1 MAKKAVVDAVEAL
14 LEAEWT
20 ACPVEGV
27 NLSTGDVNPEGL
39 AFIAVQYPVSNN
51 ERLNHSRT
59 YREEGGVRLVIMAP
73 RGTGGE
79 VAINT
84 GEQLAA
90 LFRER
95 KFRGVEF
102 KTPSS
107 PLIHD
112 DNEEGIYFRTS
123 IVVPYHY
130 YYAD

>member
-1 MAKKAVVDAVEAL
+1 MAKQAVVSAVEGL
-14 LEAEWT
+14 LNAEWS

-27 NLSTGDVNPEGL
+27 NLSKGDANDEGSDFL
-39 AFIAVQYPVSNN
+39 VVQYPVANN

-59 YREEGGVRLVIMAP
+59 YREEGGVRLVINTQ
-73 RGTGGE
+73 RGIGGQI
-79 VAINT
+79 AIQR

-95 KFRGVEF
+95 KFGGVEF

-112 DNEEGIYFRTS
+112 DNDDGIYFRTS
-123 IVVPYHY
+123 IVIPYHY
-130 YYAD
+130 YYQD